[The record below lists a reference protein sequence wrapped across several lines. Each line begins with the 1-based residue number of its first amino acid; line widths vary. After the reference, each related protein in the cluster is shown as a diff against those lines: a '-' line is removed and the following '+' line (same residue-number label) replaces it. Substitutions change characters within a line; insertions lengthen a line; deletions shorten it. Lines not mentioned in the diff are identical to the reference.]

1 MVVQS
6 FVKYSTVERFWEAG
20 ASNKSKDEF
29 IDEHMKAMQTLRDFA
44 DSVGHIVRYTREYTL
59 LVISAISSLGSVFYD
74 LDEVPRTL
82 LDSIAIYKPN
92 STIISPGVSTHGWKH
107 ILNVAIR
114 PILKNC
120 PVECAP
126 KFMPAFLPYLF
137 DTLDILLCEKWS
149 HIMTDNY
156 NASGPTDDDEM
167 TEEILEENL
176 TRQLTTVVVLILIDI
191 IGQVGPN
198 SKQKLN
204 TLQIKMRKIIFN
216 DINILASFLK
226 LLNHLI
232 SFKDSKCSFNA
243 ILLLKSCLADVLIK
257 DESVDE
263 FFTVEVMR
271 TLLTTLLAQN
281 SNRDSFY
288 EGMYVFTVLFLT
300 LCREYKS
307 TREYLRGISYG
318 YDIDELY
325 EKVKKVENFKN
336 QRQLMI
342 EYFDYVKSAGGAS
355 DEIADT
361 HGSVERKRQEKREA
375 NLKRVNEKLIQ
386 KHKDPSD
393 LLDDPSTENGAFAN
407 LFGAA

>member
-1 MVVQS
+1 
-6 FVKYSTVERFWEAG
+6 
-20 ASNKSKDEF
+20 
-29 IDEHMKAMQTLRDFA
+29 MQTLRDFA

-74 LDEVPRTL
+74 LDDVPRLL

-92 STIISPGVSTHGWKH
+92 SNVISPGVSTHGWKH

-120 PVECAP
+120 PVECTT
-126 KFMPAFLPYLF
+126 KFMPAFLPSLF

-156 NASGPTDDDEM
+156 SVTSPTDDDEM

-176 TRQLTTVVVLILIDI
+176 TRQLTTVTVLILIDI

-204 TLQIKMRKIIFN
+204 ALQIKMRNIIFN
-216 DINILASFLK
+216 DINMLASFLK

-243 ILLLKSCLADVLIK
+243 ILLMKSCLADVLIK
-257 DESVDE
+257 DESVDQ
-263 FFTVEVMR
+263 FFTVEVMK
-271 TLLTTLLAQN
+271 TLLTTLLSQN
-281 SNRDSFY
+281 ANRDSFY
-288 EGMYVFTVLFLT
+288 EGLYVFTVLFLT
-300 LCREYKS
+300 LCREYES
-307 TREYLRGISYG
+307 TREYLRSISYG

-325 EKVKKVENFKN
+325 EKVRKVENFKN

-342 EYFDYVKSAGGAS
+342 EYFDHVKSAGGAS
-355 DEIADT
+355 DDFADT
-361 HGSVERKRQEKREA
+361 HGTLERKRQERREA
-375 NLKRVNEKLIQ
+375 NLKRVNEKLVQ

-407 LFGAA
+407 LFGSN